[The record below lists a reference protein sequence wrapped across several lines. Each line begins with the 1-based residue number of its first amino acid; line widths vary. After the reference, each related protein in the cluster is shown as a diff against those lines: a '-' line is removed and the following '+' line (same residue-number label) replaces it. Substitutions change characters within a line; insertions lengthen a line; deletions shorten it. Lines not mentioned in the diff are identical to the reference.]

1 MTHRERLSLLLPL
14 ALILAVAAAAPAGAQ
29 TKPAPREEI
38 DRFTA
43 AGRNDYAVCAQH
55 IALESQW
62 SAFLRTAPG
71 PATTKCARDMRSRYD
86 AEIGPL
92 EAALR
97 HDKKAQA
104 ALRAYYAAWRE
115 AVDGLKPGPQPA
127 LSANVDRLD
136 SKAAAIRLRQAEA
149 KPQPRYGA
157 THSVPDAQAAN

>member
-1 MTHRERLSLLLPL
+1 MTHRESLSLLLPL
-14 ALILAVAAAAPAGAQ
+14 LLILAAPAGAQ
-29 TKPAPREEI
+29 TRPSLREEI

-62 SAFLRTAPG
+62 STFLRKPPG
-71 PATTKCARDMRSRYD
+71 PATTKCARDLRSRYD

-92 EAALR
+92 EATLR

-104 ALRAYYAAWRE
+104 ALGAYYAAWRE

-127 LSANVDRLD
+127 LRATVDRLE
-136 SKAAAIRLRQAEA
+136 SKAAEIRLRQAGA
-149 KPQPRYGA
+149 KPQPSYGA
-157 THSVPDAQAAN
+157 TQPPPAAQAAN